1 MPLAEWWALWQEAMR
16 SKVLKVLNFSGAG
29 ESNIFNFT
37 FTGGAAEGPDPAA
50 LGRSPRGDSDVR
62 LLTSQL
68 SKNTNPAFEAGHVR
82 EGEGV
87 ERSRVPWVLGG
98 RRGVGDDAL
107 CWFLRRRPRA
117 GFMPGPVRPR
127 RVWIGNC
134 RTGDRVD
141 PFAP

>member
-1 MPLAEWWALWQEAMR
+1 MQLTPCGSR
-16 SKVLKVLNFSGAG
+16 SNVHRLSAIGLPSTLPKFPNLLSLRL
-29 ESNIFNFT
+29 
-37 FTGGAAEGPDPAA
+37 TGVSTDQ
-50 LGRSPRGDSDVR
+50 
-62 LLTSQL
+62 LTDFPTPST
-68 SKNTNPAFEAGHVR
+68 NTNPASRAGHVR

-117 GFMPGPVRPR
+117 GFMPRPVRPR
-127 RVWIGNC
+127 RVWVGNC
-134 RTGDRVD
+134 RAGDRVD

>member
-1 MPLAEWWALWQEAMR
+1 MKVVGWEVAGC
-16 SKVLKVLNFSGAG
+16 KVLTASH
-29 ESNIFNFT
+29 S
-37 FTGGAAEGPDPAA
+37 
-50 LGRSPRGDSDVR
+50 
-62 LLTSQL
+62 LLTTHDL
-68 SKNTNPAFEAGHVR
+68 RLTTRTTNTNPAFEAGHVR